1 MPQIIEDALTAKIA
15 EWIDA
20 NRPDELPEDLPVLVA
35 NRDERRTRPCIVAAT
50 SEAKVVPAMPH
61 TARIKL
67 DLHLFSQVDDTP
79 VATHAGWAAA
89 VNSHRIS
96 ERAYAQPTFG
106 LIEFDWASDSPS
118 LVLQARGLDGEAA
131 FEVKVARETLRAG
144 GGVPAE

>member
-35 NRDERRTRPCIVAAT
+35 NRDELRTRPCIVAAT

-79 VATHAGWAAA
+79 VTTHAGWVTALADLLRDKHA
-89 VNSHRIS
+89 I
-96 ERAYAQPTFG
+96 RADLDSDTFILHD
-106 LIEFDWASDSPS
+106 LI
-118 LVLQARGLDGEAA
+118 
-131 FEVKVARETLRAG
+131 ARETSTTPDETRGRESVLTFESVVSA
-144 GGVPAE
+144 V